1 MPATTL
7 HLLGRPRVEQDGVEA
22 PRPRGRK
29 TWALLALLALSERPV
44 SRERAAGLLFGE
56 ADDPL
61 GALRWTLAEA
71 RRLTGVPLR
80 GDPLLI
86 EPGHLTVDALL
97 LTTSSW
103 VHAEAVARDGGS
115 LLAGL
120 SFPANPSFDAWLA
133 AERHHLEA
141 TRAAVLRE
149 AALGRLAVGDTVGAV
164 ASARALVEAAPLDEA
179 GHVLLVRALV
189 ESGARG
195 QAEDAVR
202 RCAEE
207 FRRELGVAPSGAV
220 QEELAVPAAPRST
233 SRAAGRALLDAGVA
247 AISAGAVDVGLERL
261 RDAVAVSHH
270 NDDLHAEV
278 QALCELGYALVH
290 SVRGRDEAGATA
302 LSRAVALADAAGEP
316 QLAVA
321 AHRELG
327 YTAFLAARYPE
338 ALRQLDH
345 AAHLAGTSGEEAAA
359 VAALRGAC
367 LTDLASYAEAAAA
380 LEDGVVLA
388 RAAGARRW
396 LVWALTMSG
405 RLHVLLEEHDLARPP
420 LEEAW
425 ELARSTGWT
434 SVLPWPQSLLA
445 EVDLASGAV
454 AQAEEAATHAFALG
468 CELRDPCWE
477 ETAGRVLGLVALAR
491 GDADGARDILLDA
504 AVRGARATD
513 GWRFAHAEVLDTLAS
528 LAPVFPSQGL
538 AWVVDLELIA
548 AGGNMRELVVRAQLH
563 RSALGQRGALEA
575 ALTLAL
581 GIDSPALT
589 RRLTRAGATV
599 ASPTR

>member
-1 MPATTL
+1 MHPTAV
-7 HLLGRPRVEQDGVEA
+7 HLLGRPRVERDGVDA

-44 SRERAAGLLFGE
+44 SRERAATLLFSE

-71 RRLTGVPLR
+71 RRLTGAPLR

-86 EPGHLTVDALL
+86 EPGHLTVDAVQ

-103 VHAEAVARDGGS
+103 VHAEAVARAGGS

-120 SFPANPSFDAWLA
+120 SFPANPPFDAWLA
-133 AERHHLEA
+133 AERHHLDA

-149 AALGRLAVGDTVGAV
+149 AAMGRLAVGDATGAV
-164 ASARALVEAAPLDEA
+164 TAARALVDAAPLEEA

-189 ESGARG
+189 ESGARS
-195 QAEDAVR
+195 QAEDAAR

-220 QEELAVPAAPRST
+220 AEELAVTAAPRST
-233 SRAAGRALLDAGVA
+233 HRAAGRALLDAGVA
-247 AISAGAVDVGLERL
+247 AVSAGAVDVGLQRL

-270 NDDLHAEV
+270 HDDLHTEV

-302 LSRAVALADAAGEP
+302 LTRAVALADAAGEP
-316 QLAVA
+316 ALAVA

-345 AAHLAGTSGEEAAA
+345 AALLAGDTGEEAAA

-367 LTDLASYAEAAAA
+367 LTDLASYGEAAALLSHA
-380 LEDGVVLA
+380 VATA

-396 LVWALTMSG
+396 LVWSLTMAG
-405 RLHVLLEEHDLARPP
+405 RLSVLLEEHDQARPP

-445 EVDLASGAV
+445 EVDLAAGDV
-454 AQAEEAATHAFALG
+454 ARAEEAATHAFALG

-491 GDADGARDILLDA
+491 DDTVGARDILLDA
-504 AVRGARATD
+504 AARGGRATD
-513 GWRFAHAEVLDTLAS
+513 GWRFAHAEVLDALAS
-528 LAPVFPSQGL
+528 LAPLFPGQAL
-538 AWVVDLELIA
+538 PWVADLELLA
-548 AGGNMRELVVRAQLH
+548 AGGGMRELVVRAQLH

-575 ALTLAL
+575 AAVLAL

-599 ASPTR
+599 AAPTT